1 MQVSVEATGNLER
14 RMTVKLPAER
24 VEREVEVRL
33 RSLGKTAKI
42 KGFRPGKVPFKV
54 VQQRFGGQVRG
65 EVLDELLRSTY
76 TEALI
81 QENITPAGGLR
92 IDTMNSEPGQDL
104 EYTAIFEVYP
114 EIELKGL
121 DSIEVMRPVAEV
133 SEDDIEHMLKNL
145 RNQRATWADA
155 DRVAADG
162 DRVTIDFEGDLAGE
176 AFEGNSATDFPVTL
190 GEGRMV
196 EGFEA
201 KLVGAEA
208 GSELDFE
215 IDFPEQYP
223 AEDLVGK
230 RVHFKVT
237 VKKVEGKVLPE
248 LDEEF
253 CKSFGV
259 GDGGI
264 EKLREEVAE
273 NMRREMGEV
282 IRRKVKDQVLDELL
296 KANEIEVPGSL
307 IDDEIGQLRREA
319 MSRMGMDPEK
329 DGSEL
334 PREMFEEQAKRRVSL
349 GLLIG
354 EVIKTRDLKLDQ
366 DRVTKMLESMT
377 ESYETQADIIRSY
390 RSNSNV
396 MRQIETLVLEE
407 QAVDW
412 LLEQA
417 KISDTPDT
425 FRSLMK
431 IDESEKS

>member
-54 VQQRFGGQVRG
+54 VEQRFGGQVRG

-76 TEALI
+76 TEALM

-92 IDTMNSEPGQDL
+92 IDSLNSEPGKDL

-121 DSIEVMRPVAEV
+121 DGIEVSRPVAQVTE
-133 SEDDIEHMLKNL
+133 EDVDRMVDKL
-145 RNQRATWADA
+145 RNQRATWAEA
-155 DRVAADG
+155 DRAAADG

-196 EGFEA
+196 EGFEG
-201 KLVGAEA
+201 KLVGAQA
-208 GSELDFE
+208 GGELDFE
-215 IDFPEQYP
+215 IDFPEKYP
-223 AEDLVGK
+223 AEDLAGK

-248 LDEEF
+248 LDDEF

-259 GDGGI
+259 TEGGI
-264 EKLREEVAE
+264 DKLREEVSE

-282 IRRKVKDQVLDELL
+282 IRRKAKDQVLDGLL
-296 KANEIEVPGSL
+296 KANEIEIPDSL
-307 IDDEIGQLRREA
+307 IEEEIGQLRREA
-319 MSRMGMDPEK
+319 MGRMGMDPDK

-334 PREMFEEQAKRRVSL
+334 PREMFEDQARRRVSL

-354 EVIKTRDLKLDQ
+354 EVIKTQELKLDQ
-366 DRVTKMLESMT
+366 DRVTTMLESMT
-377 ESYETQADIIRSY
+377 ESYESQADIIRSY
-390 RSNSNV
+390 RSNPNV

-412 LLEQA
+412 LMEQA
-417 KISDTPDT
+417 KITDTPET

-431 IDESEKS
+431 FDESEKS